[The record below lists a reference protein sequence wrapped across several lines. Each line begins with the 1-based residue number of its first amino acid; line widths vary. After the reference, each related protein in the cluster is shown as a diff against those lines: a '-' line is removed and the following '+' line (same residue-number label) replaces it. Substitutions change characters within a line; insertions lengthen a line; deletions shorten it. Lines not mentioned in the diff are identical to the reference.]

1 MRRLLLIALPLM
13 LAACGDAGEGGEA
26 LTDAEIDAA
35 NPLADASL
43 DLQGTGIV
51 IPAQAGFEE
60 LAVPFGSGRIP
71 TEATL
76 GNVLGDAVDES
87 SEPNDCGLTWTT
99 YEGVSLSFRDDIF
112 VGYFAEPPY
121 VAIGTRADLLS
132 GDNVA
137 MVEGSTLGEEFT
149 IGAPETPVIAGLFS
163 GAEDDATVQALWA
176 GENCLA
182 R

>member
-1 MRRLLLIALPLM
+1 MRRFALFALPLM
-13 LAACGDAGEGGEA
+13 LAACGEAGDEA
-26 LTDAEIDAA
+26 APLSDDEIDAA

-76 GNVLGDAVDES
+76 GNVLGEAIDES
-87 SEPNDCGLTWTT
+87 ADPNDCGLTWTT
-99 YEGVSLSFRDDIF
+99 YEGVTLSFRDDAF
-112 VGYFAEPPY
+112 AGYFAEPPY
-121 VAIGTRADLLS
+121 TDIGTRAELLA
-132 GDNVA
+132 GENVA
-137 MVEGSTLGEEFT
+137 LYDESTLGEEFT
-149 IGAPETPVIAGLFS
+149 IGAAETPVISGLFS
-163 GAEDDATVQALWA
+163 GPEDDAAVIALWA
-176 GENCLA
+176 GENCIA

>member
-1 MRRLLLIALPLM
+1 MRRFALLALPLM
-13 LAACGDAGEGGEA
+13 LAACGQAGEDA
-26 LTDAEIDAA
+26 APLTDAEIDAA
-35 NPLADASL
+35 NPLAGASL

-76 GNVLGDAVDES
+76 GNVLGDVVDES
-87 SEPNDCGLTWTT
+87 ADPNDCGLTWTS
-99 YEGVSLSFRDDIF
+99 YEGVSLSFRDDQF

-121 VAIGTRADLLS
+121 TDIGSRADLLAA
-132 GDNVA
+132 DNVA
-137 MVEGSTLGEEFT
+137 LFEESTLGEEFT
-149 IGAPETPVIAGLFS
+149 IGAAGTPLISGLFS
-163 GAEDDATVQALWA
+163 GVEDDATVAALWA
-176 GENCLA
+176 GENCIA